1 MINTG
6 IEEEERNGM
15 YPDYTYQKAFTGDTL
30 SWVNVIVCF
39 SLN

>member
-15 YPDYTYQKAFTGDTL
+15 YIFYNYQKAFTENPA
-30 SWVNVIVCF
+30 SWVNVIF
-39 SLN
+39 ISL